1 MYRRRDGIAVCDHA
15 PGGINRSSAAH
26 DDDESQ
32 KEPEMKRL
40 LLAVIAVI
48 AVVIHTTTSFERV
61 IGGLDRDRG
70 VFVSPTSDGGY
81 VAVGLTRSFGEGDDD
96 IYLVRIDATG
106 SVLWTQTYGGPE
118 TDNGWSVHESA
129 GGLVIAGF
137 TESFGMGGFDC
148 YLIRTDLEGEMQWSK
163 TFGGEHNDRCWAL
176 LPASDGGYVLVGETT
191 SFGSGAED
199 CYLIKT
205 DASGNEVWSK
215 TFGGEKGDRCFSIAQ
230 ADDGGFLLAGQ
241 TYSEGAG
248 DRDVYLVKTDA
259 SGNEVWS
266 KTFGGPA
273 SDVGHSVTRTAEG
286 DFVVTGY
293 TTSFAIAEDDPYL
306 IKIDAR
312 GQTQWTRVIAMEGV
326 NHTLTGEQAADG
338 GFFLGG
344 FSNFG
349 PNGANAALLVKTDGD
364 GNLEWS
370 RDLFVTTTGQS
381 LGYTVR
387 ATSDGGSILTGHTTV
402 GSTGD
407 LDLFMVKVDR
417 EGQ

>member
-1 MYRRRDGIAVCDHA
+1 
-15 PGGINRSSAAH
+15 
-26 DDDESQ
+26 
-32 KEPEMKRL
+32 MKLL
-40 LLAVIAVI
+40 LLAVVAVI
-48 AVVIHTTTSFERV
+48 GVVIHTTTSFERV

-96 IYLVRIDATG
+96 IYLVKTDATG

-129 GGLVIAGF
+129 EGLVLAGF
-137 TESFGMGGFDC
+137 TESFGTGGFDC

-163 TFGGEHNDRCWAL
+163 TFGGEDNDRCWAL

-215 TFGGEKGDRCFSIAQ
+215 TFGGEKGDRCFSITQ
-230 ADDGGFLLAGQ
+230 ADDGGFLLVGQ

-349 PNGANAALLVKTDGD
+349 PNGANGALLVKTDGD

-387 ATSDGGSILTGHTTV
+387 ATSDGGSILTGHTTE

>member
-1 MYRRRDGIAVCDHA
+1 
-15 PGGINRSSAAH
+15 
-26 DDDESQ
+26 
-32 KEPEMKRL
+32 MKRL

-48 AVVIHTTTSFERV
+48 GVVIHTTTSFERV

-205 DASGNEVWSK
+205 DAAGNEVWSK
-215 TFGGEKGDRCFSIAQ
+215 TFGGEKGDRCFSITQ

-370 RDLFVTTTGQS
+370 RDLFATTTGQS

>member
-1 MYRRRDGIAVCDHA
+1 
-15 PGGINRSSAAH
+15 
-26 DDDESQ
+26 
-32 KEPEMKRL
+32 MKRL

-48 AVVIHTTTSFERV
+48 GVVIHTTTSFERV

-137 TESFGMGGFDC
+137 TESFGAGGFDC

-163 TFGGEHNDRCWAL
+163 TFGGEDNDRCWAL
-176 LPASDGGYVLVGETT
+176 LPTSDGGYVLVGETT

-344 FSNFG
+344 FSDFG

>member
-1 MYRRRDGIAVCDHA
+1 MCDHA
-15 PGGINRSSAAH
+15 PGGIKRSSAAQ

-48 AVVIHTTTSFERV
+48 GVVIHTTTSFERV

-205 DASGNEVWSK
+205 DAAGNEVWSK
-215 TFGGEKGDRCFSIAQ
+215 TFGGEKGDRCFSITQ

-370 RDLFVTTTGQS
+370 RDLFATTTGQS

>member
-1 MYRRRDGIAVCDHA
+1 
-15 PGGINRSSAAH
+15 
-26 DDDESQ
+26 
-32 KEPEMKRL
+32 MKRL

-48 AVVIHTTTSFERV
+48 GVVIHTTTSFERV

-163 TFGGEHNDRCWAL
+163 TFGGEDNDRCWAL

-205 DASGNEVWSK
+205 DAAGNEVWSK
-215 TFGGEKGDRCFSIAQ
+215 TFGGEKGDRCFSITQ

-370 RDLFVTTTGQS
+370 RDLFATTTGQS

>member
-1 MYRRRDGIAVCDHA
+1 MGSGK
-15 PGGINRSSAAH
+15 PEFNLENRM
-26 DDDESQ
+26 E
-32 KEPEMKRL
+32 K
-40 LLAVIAVI
+40 
-48 AVVIHTTTSFERV
+48 
-61 IGGLDRDRG
+61 
-70 VFVSPTSDGGY
+70 VF
-81 VAVGLTRSFGEGDDD
+81 
-96 IYLVRIDATG
+96 LVH
-106 SVLWTQTYGGPE
+106 
-118 TDNGWSVHESA
+118 GWSVHESA
-129 GGLVIAGF
+129 GGLVLAGF
-137 TESFGMGGFDC
+137 TESFGAGGFDC

-163 TFGGEHNDRCWAL
+163 TFGGKDNDRCWAV

-215 TFGGEKGDRCFSIAQ
+215 TFGGEKGDRCFSITQ
-230 ADDGGFLLAGQ
+230 ADDGGFLLVGQ

-286 DFVVTGY
+286 DFIVTGY

-312 GQTQWTRVIAMEGV
+312 GQTQWTRVISMEGL

-344 FSNFG
+344 FSDFG
-349 PNGANAALLVKTDGD
+349 PNGANGALLVKTDGD
-364 GNLEWS
+364 GTLEWS
-370 RDLFVTTTGQS
+370 RDLFATTTGQS

-387 ATSDGGSILTGHTTV
+387 ATSDGGCILTGHTTE

-407 LDLFMVKVDR
+407 LDLFMVKVDS

>member
-1 MYRRRDGIAVCDHA
+1 
-15 PGGINRSSAAH
+15 
-26 DDDESQ
+26 
-32 KEPEMKRL
+32 MKLL
-40 LLAVIAVI
+40 LLAVV
-48 AVVIHTTTSFERV
+48 VVIGGGLHTTTSFERV
-61 IGGLDRDRG
+61 IGGLNRDRG
-70 VFVSPTSDGGY
+70 IFVSPTSDGGY

-96 IYLVRIDATG
+96 IYLVRTDATG
-106 SVLWTQTYGGPE
+106 NVLWTQTYGGPE

-129 GGLVIAGF
+129 GGLVLAGF
-137 TESFGMGGFDC
+137 TKSFGMGGFDC

-163 TFGGEHNDRCWAL
+163 TFGGEDNDRCWAL

-215 TFGGEKGDRCFSIAQ
+215 TFGGEKGDRCFSITQ
-230 ADDGGFLLAGQ
+230 ADDGGFLLVGQ

-286 DFVVTGY
+286 HFVVTGY

-312 GQTQWTRVIAMEGV
+312 GQTQWTRVISMEGV

-349 PNGANAALLVKTDGD
+349 PNGANGALLVKTDGD
-364 GNLEWS
+364 GTLEWS
-370 RDLFVTTTGQS
+370 RDLFATTTGQS

-387 ATSDGGSILTGHTTV
+387 ATSDGGCILTGHTTE

-407 LDLFMVKVDR
+407 LDLFMVKVDS